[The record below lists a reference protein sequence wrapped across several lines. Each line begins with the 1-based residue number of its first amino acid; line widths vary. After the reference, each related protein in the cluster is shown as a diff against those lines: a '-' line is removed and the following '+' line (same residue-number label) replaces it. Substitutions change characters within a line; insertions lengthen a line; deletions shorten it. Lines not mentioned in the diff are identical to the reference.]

1 MHVTLPIA
9 AALMPMPVLF
19 LGDIAGA
26 QQPCNPVIDGTYC
39 ASQPVRRPAQ
49 APSGRG
55 GVTIQPVQ
63 SIANDLSLN
72 RDQPGTFGAISFQ
85 GSSTCIGLLRRG
97 ACR

>member
-1 MHVTLPIA
+1 
-9 AALMPMPVLF
+9 MPGGMT
-19 LGDIAGA
+19 GA

-39 ASQPVRRPAQ
+39 ASQPIRRPSQ
-49 APSGRG
+49 SAPGRS